1 MTIKICEVNDLIPNS
16 GICAL
21 LNNNGKDEQ
30 VAVFFLP
37 ETEQKIFAIGNW
49 DPLGQANVLSRGIVG
64 NIGDELVVASP
75 LYKQHFSLIT
85 GSCLEEDDISVPVYS
100 VSIEENAV
108 ILAA

>member
-21 LNNNGKDEQ
+21 LNNNGEDEQ